1 MEKFADYGFNK
12 ATLPS
17 SEIAYQTAYLKRFH
31 PVAFYCAQ
39 VTVHRNSTETV
50 TKYLREAGDK
60 GITILPPCVNASAYG
75 FRPEGQQAIRF
86 GLCAVQGGRRRHV
99 GPFCSRAK
107 RR

>member
-1 MEKFADYGFNK
+1 M
-12 ATLPS
+12 
-17 SEIAYQTAYLKRFH
+17 
-31 PVAFYCAQ
+31 
-39 VTVHRNSTETV
+39 HRNSTETV

-86 GLCAVQGGRRRHV
+86 GLCAVKRGRRRRFD
-99 GPFCSRAK
+99 PFVRRAK

>member
-1 MEKFADYGFNK
+1 MEKFAGYGFNK
-12 ATLPS
+12 SHAAAYAK
-17 SEIAYQTAYLKRFH
+17 IAYQTAYLKRFH

-86 GLCAVQGGRRRHV
+86 GLCAVKGSAT
-99 GPFCSRAK
+99 PY
-107 RR
+107 